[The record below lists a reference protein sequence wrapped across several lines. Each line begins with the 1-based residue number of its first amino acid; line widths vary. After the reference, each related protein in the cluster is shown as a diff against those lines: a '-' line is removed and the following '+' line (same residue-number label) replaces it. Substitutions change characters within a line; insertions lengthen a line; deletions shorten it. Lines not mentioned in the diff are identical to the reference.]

1 MKIAALDI
9 GGTSIKTGI
18 WEDGILKDIKEYDT
32 NAKAGGRAVIE
43 KAITILREYEGFDR
57 IGISTAGQVN
67 SKEGSIRYANENI
80 PGYTGMRVKSILEEA
95 FHVPVAVENDVN
107 AAAIGEAAY
116 GAGKEFED
124 FLCLTYGTGVGGAI
138 VIDKKIYTGAEF
150 SAGEFG
156 GILIHPEARKEGD
169 YFSGCYE
176 RYASTTALVERA
188 RSYDSSLT
196 NGRKIFERLDEAPI
210 KEIVDE
216 WVKEIMYGLISL
228 IHTFNPSCIVLG
240 GGVMGQT
247 YVVEK
252 LEQML
257 YTNIMPSFRKVVLRK
272 AELGNT
278 AGLLGAVSLAS
289 EMK

>member
-138 VIDKKIYTGAEF
+138 VINKKIYTGSEF